1 MSKYE
6 ELDAMIMDALD
17 FNKPKTFAE
26 IHFYGGIGGNGI
38 HSVCGK
44 LSTKPHEGFRVL
56 DRRLQ
61 ALRKKGL
68 ILSHGASKGWVK
80 INHER

>member
-6 ELDAMIMDALD
+6 ELDAMIMDELD
-17 FNKPKTFAE
+17 YVEPMTFMA
-26 IHFYGGIGGNGI
+26 IRFSGGIHRGI
-38 HSVCGK
+38 HAECEK
-44 LSTKPHEGFRVL
+44 LATKPHEGFRVL

-68 ILSHGASKGWVK
+68 IVSHGASKGWVK
-80 INHER
+80 INHEC

>member
-6 ELDAMIMDALD
+6 ELDAMIMNALD
-17 FNKPKTFAE
+17 FNVPTPFMA
-26 IHFYGGIGGNGI
+26 IHFSDGI
-38 HSVCGK
+38 HSGIYAECEK
-44 LSTKPHEGFRVL
+44 LATKQHEGFRVL

-61 ALRKKGL
+61 VLRKKGL
-68 ILSHGASKGWVK
+68 IVSHGASKGWVK

>member
-6 ELDAMIMDALD
+6 KLDAMIMDALD
-17 FNKPKTFAE
+17 FNVPTPFMA
-26 IHFYGGIGGNGI
+26 IHFCDGVHGVI
-38 HSVCGK
+38 HEECEK
-44 LSTKPHEGFRVL
+44 LATRQHEGFRVL

-61 ALRKKGL
+61 ALRKKGF
-68 ILSHGASKGWVK
+68 IVSHGSSKGWVK

>member
-6 ELDAMIMDALD
+6 ELDAMIMNVLD
-17 FNKPKTFAE
+17 FNVPTPFMA
-26 IHFYGGIGGNGI
+26 IHFSDGI
-38 HSVCGK
+38 HSGIYAECEK
-44 LSTKPHEGFRVL
+44 LATKQREGFRVL

-68 ILSHGASKGWVK
+68 IVSHGASKGWVK
-80 INHER
+80 INHES

>member
-6 ELDAMIMDALD
+6 ELDAMIMNVLD
-17 FNKPKTFAE
+17 SNVPTPFMA
-26 IHFYGGIGGNGI
+26 IHFSDGIYSGI
-38 HSVCGK
+38 YAECEK
-44 LSTKPHEGFRVL
+44 LATKQHEGFRVL

-68 ILSHGASKGWVK
+68 IVSHGARKGWVK

>member
-1 MSKYE
+1 MSKYK
-6 ELDAMIMDALD
+6 ELDAMIMNVLD
-17 FNKPKTFAE
+17 FNVPTPFMA
-26 IHFYGGIGGNGI
+26 IHFSDGI
-38 HSVCGK
+38 HSGIHAECVK
-44 LSTKPHEGFRVL
+44 LATKPHEGFRVL

-68 ILSHGASKGWVK
+68 IVSHGASKGWVK

>member
-17 FNKPKTFAE
+17 FNAPTPFMA
-26 IHFYGGIGGNGI
+26 IHFSDGI
-38 HSVCGK
+38 HSGIYAECEK
-44 LSTKPHEGFRVL
+44 LATKPHEGFRVL

-68 ILSHGASKGWVK
+68 IVSHGASKGLVK

>member
-6 ELDAMIMDALD
+6 ELDAMIMNVLD
-17 FNKPKTFAE
+17 FNVPTPFMA
-26 IHFYGGIGGNGI
+26 IHFSDGI
-38 HSVCGK
+38 HSGIHAECEK
-44 LSTKPHEGFRVL
+44 LATKPHEGFRVL
-56 DRRLQ
+56 DRWLQ

-80 INHER
+80 INNER

>member
-6 ELDAMIMDALD
+6 KLDAMIMDVLD
-17 FNKPKTFAE
+17 FNAPTTFMA
-26 IHFYGGIGGNGI
+26 IHFSDGMHSGI
-38 HSVCGK
+38 HEECEK
-44 LSTKPHEGFRVL
+44 LATKRHEGFRVL

-68 ILSHGASKGWVK
+68 IVSHGASKGWVK
-80 INHER
+80 INYER

>member
-1 MSKYE
+1 MNKYE

-17 FNKPKTFAE
+17 FNVPTPFMS
-26 IHFYGGIGGNGI
+26 IHFSDGI
-38 HSVCGK
+38 HSGIYAECEK
-44 LSTKPHEGFRVL
+44 LATKPHEGFRVL

-68 ILSHGASKGWVK
+68 IVSHGASKGWVK